1 MTDIRIPTRW
11 ILEMADKLRTDPNVE
26 EFNFT
31 TEGGNTLHAKRR
43 QGKYDPEQRERLEI
57 PRTHWDAWD
66 FIYNPGD

>member
-1 MTDIRIPTRW
+1 
-11 ILEMADKLRTDPNVE
+11 MADKLRTDPNVE